1 MLGEVQYGG
10 RVTDDYD
17 RRLMIVFTHVWF
29 NETLI
34 EPGYKFYAGYPLP
47 PATCKTVDDFIDF
60 ISDLPSQ
67 DLPEVFGL
75 HANADIS
82 FQINTAKGILDQI
95 LYVQPKE
102 TGSGGLKVG
111 ETREAVVSRICEDML
126 RKLPREYTAIEVK
139 EAIIKLGGLQPMN
152 IFLRQEI
159 DRIQKILNLVRNTLK
174 NLTMAIEGT
183 LVMNDQ
189 LKEIMDNMYDA
200 RVPDMWEKL
209 SWQSSTLGFW
219 FTELLE
225 RDGQFKRWC
234 FSGRPKVFWPTGFF
248 NPQGF
253 LTAMRQE
260 VTRNHKGWALDSVIC
275 QNLITR
281 FSKDDI
287 HDSPPEGVY
296 VHGFFL
302 EGAALDKKT
311 GKLIEARSKVLYE
324 QMPVI
329 YIYAISSTAGKDA
342 RMFEC
347 PIYRKP
353 ARTERNYIG
362 SIDFE
367 SDIGPKHWVMRGVA
381 LLCDIK

>member
-1 MLGEVQYGG
+1 MLAEVQYGG
-10 RVTDDYD
+10 RVTDDFD
-17 RRLMIVFTHVWF
+17 KRLLNTFTNVWF
-29 NETLI
+29 NDQLLVT
-34 EPGYKFYAGYPLP
+34 GFKFYDGYTLP
-47 PATCKTVDDFIDF
+47 DCKTVEEYSEFITN
-60 ISDLPSQ
+60 LPIQVKPFKSSARICFQ
-67 DLPEVFGL
+67 DIPEVFGL

-82 FQINTAKGILDQI
+82 YQINTAKGILDQI
-95 LYVQPKE
+95 LFVQPKDS
-102 TGSGGLKVG
+102 SGVKSG
-111 ETREAVVSRICEDML
+111 ETREAVVSKIAEDML
-126 RKLPREYTAIEVK
+126 RKLPREYTPNEVK

-159 DRIQKILNLVRNTLK
+159 DRIQKVLSLVKKTLK
-174 NLTMAIEGT
+174 NLIMAIEGT
-183 LVMNDQ
+183 VVMNEDI
-189 LKEIMDNMYDA
+189 KEIMDNMYDA
-200 RVPDMWEKL
+200 RVPKIWEKL

-225 RDGQFKRWC
+225 RDAQFKKWC

-260 VTRNHKGWALDSVIC
+260 VTRAHKGWALDSVIC

-302 EGAALDKKT
+302 EGAALDRKT

-329 YIYAISSTAGKDA
+329 YIYAISSTSGKEKKCL
-342 RMFEC
+342 MF
-347 PIYRKP
+347 K
-353 ARTERNYIG
+353 N
-362 SIDFE
+362 DKMF
-367 SDIGPKHWVMRGVA
+367 
-381 LLCDIK
+381 